1 MIYLP
6 LAREIDQIVTFFSAN
21 QISPFF
27 FIMRYIILYLD
38 SIANT
43 ISIMYGAN
51 TTSNVLSEI
60 SIEIDII

>member
-27 FIMRYIILYLD
+27 FIMRYTEMFTLLQ
-38 SIANT
+38 
-43 ISIMYGAN
+43 
-51 TTSNVLSEI
+51 VQLQRE
-60 SIEIDII
+60 